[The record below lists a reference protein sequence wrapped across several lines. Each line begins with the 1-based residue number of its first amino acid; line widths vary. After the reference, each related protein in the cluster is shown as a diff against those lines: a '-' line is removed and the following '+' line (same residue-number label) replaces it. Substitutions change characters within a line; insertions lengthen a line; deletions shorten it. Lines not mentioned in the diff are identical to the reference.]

1 MSMTDDWVNTEELAE
16 TDLLHLLVIPI
27 QRTVESLRDGAR
39 RDVQRELH
47 HSLMGQANA
56 PNTVKKTR
64 SRRDLSRMIR
74 ISYLVRRIYRN
85 LACMRSCL
93 VRIARESER
102 QKKCV
107 MTQSRERSRA
117 CGVPCHRHRIYRRV
131 YKRSK

>member
-56 PNTVKKTR
+56 PNTVKK
-64 SRRDLSRMIR
+64 RDL
-74 ISYLVRRIYRN
+74 
-85 LACMRSCL
+85 A
-93 VRIARESER
+93 
-102 QKKCV
+102 
-107 MTQSRERSRA
+107 
-117 CGVPCHRHRIYRRV
+117 
-131 YKRSK
+131 

>member
-56 PNTVKKTR
+56 PNTVKKKTR

-74 ISYLVRRIYRN
+74 ISYLLDLSRLRPRVARPTILTAVPSSRGGHEAAYR
-85 LACMRSCL
+85 LYPVILVIACL
-93 VRIARESER
+93 LIILYNIF
-102 QKKCV
+102 Q
-107 MTQSRERSRA
+107 
-117 CGVPCHRHRIYRRV
+117 
-131 YKRSK
+131 